1 MVSRSALISKLKGSG
16 VKGSLSKMNKA
27 KLLQLHKELEKSVL
41 DSGSSLQLMSGA
53 SVNNPPQKGEIS
65 LAPSSVSELGDTMWA
80 NLGYH
85 SHAKRGQIRRFVE
98 VTAILYCL

>member
-1 MVSRSALISKLKGSG
+1 
-16 VKGSLSKMNKA
+16 MNKA

-65 LAPSSVSELGDTMWA
+65 LAPEGQLTGGALAGAHVST
-80 NLGYH
+80 
-85 SHAKRGQIRRFVE
+85 V
-98 VTAILYCL
+98 

>member
-1 MVSRSALISKLKGSG
+1 MIDYSSATRSRLAAGS
-16 VKGSLSKMNKA
+16 VA
-27 KLLQLHKELEKSVL
+27 
-41 DSGSSLQLMSGA
+41 A
-53 SVNNPPQKGEIS
+53 
-65 LAPSSVSELGDTMWA
+65 SSVSELGDTMWA